1 MLSYLQ
7 HQLISRK
14 IYVIENSINF
24 HTFFFRN
31 DAEPIDLQ
39 LDYWTVDSNSTG
51 STNLSFDSG
60 SRVSSNLSSMTS
72 SKLRSDHSS
81 SRTDSKRDNSKGSE
95 VGNKASIKTSV
106 WFMQVNRLGVPSS
119 EQPTF
124 LMHYGLKEKKQKS
137 KFFFKT
143 NVSKWSIFVLK
154 TPILGRILLFLI

>member
-1 MLSYLQ
+1 ML
-7 HQLISRK
+7 
-14 IYVIENSINF
+14 VIENSVNS
-24 HTFFFRN
+24 HTVFFIFRN

-137 KFFFKT
+137 KLNFSRNLLEK
-143 NVSKWSIFVLK
+143 NPLSIFVLK

>member
-137 KFFFKT
+137 KWFFF
-143 NVSKWSIFVLK
+143 
-154 TPILGRILLFLI
+154 